1 MLEEILV
8 IVLRSVIPFLLGSI
22 GVWLYYRNKNQ
33 ELAENIADKSVII
46 SALTD
51 YQVNLEKS
59 MVSKPKPIKT
69 KDQDSKKK
77 NIVKSKKKSV

>member
-1 MLEEILV
+1 MLEEILL
-8 IVLRSVIPFLLGSI
+8 IVLRSVIPFLLGSV

-33 ELAENIADKSVII
+33 KLAEGIADKSVII

-51 YQVNLEKS
+51 YQVTLEKN

-69 KDQDSKKK
+69 KDQDNKKK
-77 NIVKSKKKSV
+77 NAAKPRKKSV

>member
-8 IVLRSVIPFLLGSI
+8 IVLRSVIPFLLGFI

-77 NIVKSKKKSV
+77 NIVKSKKKIV

>member
-77 NIVKSKKKSV
+77 NIVKSKKKIV

>member
-1 MLEEILV
+1 MLEEILL
-8 IVLRSVIPFLLGSI
+8 IVLRSVIPFLLGFI
-22 GVWLYYRNKNQ
+22 AVWLYYRNKNQ

-69 KDQDSKKK
+69 KYQDSKKK
-77 NIVKSKKKSV
+77 TTVKSKKKSI